1 MFLQEA
7 QHLGARRARKVP
19 RPTLL
24 SLYGVLRGSP
34 LLIGEPEARAGRKRF
49 FFLKKKKSVYIPI
62 STTSSYAR

>member
-49 FFLKKKKSVYIPI
+49 LKKKKKSVYIPI